1 EEPIYE
7 TDQLSLKEFFIQHLQ
22 KNNLNQKVTELED
35 AFKRQLDYLGYND
48 SETLINKGLCSAATV
63 LQFMLETKLKL
74 EPTDKDMI
82 VMLHQIEYNLHNKK
96 HKIESSLM
104 VKGEDN
110 LRTAMAKTVGL
121 PLGIAAKLILNGSL
135 NLKGLQLPILP
146 AIYNP
151 VLAELEK
158 EGISFKEVETIVA

>member
-1 EEPIYE
+1 MKKISPS
-7 TDQLSLKEFFIQHLQ
+7 T
-22 KNNLNQKVTELED
+22 
-35 AFKRQLDYLGYND
+35 FKTQLDYLGYND

-63 LQFMLETKLKL
+63 LQFMLEVKLKL
-74 EPTDKDMI
+74 QPTDKDMI
-82 VMLHQIEYNLHNKK
+82 VMFHQLEYSKPFEYF
-96 HKIESSLM
+96 KIDSTLI

-121 PLGIAAKLILNGSL
+121 PLGIAAKLILTGEL
-135 NLKGLQLPILP
+135 KLKGLHIPILP

-158 EGISFKEVETIVA
+158 EGIVFTEVKTVLNY